1 MTSYRHHSGYFAD
14 DEAGHITHRAR
25 VQPPKKPV
33 FPEMGQ
39 TSKLGRMPH
48 PPTMCGPSGSS
59 GPRSHRR
66 NSRGPPPFGSFL
78 DFLVEGQ
85 VLDSLQRVVEEAT
98 ERMATMKTETGV
110 PLVEV
115 QDPVEVPRGGRRVR
129 ARPSLS
135 TVHRHHVRPNLCVGH
150 PNNYPSCSSSLSDS
164 HSSITAGCQ
173 DSNLGYP
180 GLGPLPP
187 IRDKFL
193 QEKSLKRLLQL
204 ENRGKRLGQFCSQR
218 DSLLW
223 DSLASSLGTTEASEP
238 GLGERELTFLKRE
251 FNKEIKSLLS
261 QPESFNLPG
270 YSSLR
275 EPHRTLDLLA
285 KHQLFPALQSV
296 VSQAVDKLS
305 CAVCQNGCPLF
316 PSEWEPNSEDTPGS
330 KRATPAEGEESFD
343 DTAPTTTSSVKMGGR
358 KNTKSRTRG
367 KLKEDG
373 SSMSNAQGTTRFRLQ
388 SPNYMKKMT
397 LPSISSKSTS
407 HLSTPWLEELVND
420 LMDQAVSLL
429 VCKYKFERNLNKRL
443 GLISF
448 PITETL
454 LDLLLGFK
462 KVKGSHIC
470 LSSEVNWNCLLQKLE
485 EAQWARQISLQA
497 SKHGIPQHSTSQ
509 HTVSHQDTSN
519 QDTSQHST
527 EAPSMSSTPAIVT
540 DQKVAEEPSLHS
552 ELPGPELP
560 TPQEKSTAEE
570 QEPVNVLEPTLS
582 TCYSTDGSHQSEQAV
597 DVGESQSSEDA
608 EEDDKDQSEDKD
620 YESLGG

>member
-1 MTSYRHHSGYFAD
+1 
-14 DEAGHITHRAR
+14 
-25 VQPPKKPV
+25 
-33 FPEMGQ
+33 
-39 TSKLGRMPH
+39 
-48 PPTMCGPSGSS
+48 
-59 GPRSHRR
+59 
-66 NSRGPPPFGSFL
+66 
-78 DFLVEGQ
+78 
-85 VLDSLQRVVEEAT
+85 
-98 ERMATMKTETGV
+98 
-110 PLVEV
+110 
-115 QDPVEVPRGGRRVR
+115 
-129 ARPSLS
+129 
-135 TVHRHHVRPNLCVGH
+135 
-150 PNNYPSCSSSLSDS
+150 
-164 HSSITAGCQ
+164 
-173 DSNLGYP
+173 
-180 GLGPLPP
+180 
-187 IRDKFL
+187 
-193 QEKSLKRLLQL
+193 
-204 ENRGKRLGQFCSQR
+204 
-218 DSLLW
+218 
-223 DSLASSLGTTEASEP
+223 
-238 GLGERELTFLKRE
+238 
-251 FNKEIKSLLS
+251 
-261 QPESFNLPG
+261 
-270 YSSLR
+270 
-275 EPHRTLDLLA
+275 
-285 KHQLFPALQSV
+285 
-296 VSQAVDKLS
+296 
-305 CAVCQNGCPLF
+305 
-316 PSEWEPNSEDTPGS
+316 
-330 KRATPAEGEESFD
+330 
-343 DTAPTTTSSVKMGGR
+343 
-358 KNTKSRTRG
+358 
-367 KLKEDG
+367 
-373 SSMSNAQGTTRFRLQ
+373 
-388 SPNYMKKMT
+388 MKKMT

-497 SKHGIPQHSTSQ
+497 SKHGVPQHSTSQ

-597 DVGESQSSEDA
+597 DVGESQSIEDA